1 MPPLAKVYIKLIICS
16 GAAVLL
22 FAAGSWSSAG
32 LRQFLTF
39 LGLAAISS
47 TFKVRIPGI
56 ECTMSSNF
64 VFLLLA
70 MVFCSFSEVIA
81 ITLVAALV
89 QSLWTSKQPR
99 LVQVA
104 FGAAALVLSASVAYQ
119 ASHLLLGPIAVNS
132 PLALVILAGGL
143 YLPLNTGLVSAVIG
157 LVDGEPLA
165 QVGGIC
171 YRYVFPSFMGGIVF
185 AGLLSGTFSRPAA
198 WRSALVLLPV
208 IVLGYLYLLSRTA
221 AVALV
226 PIRSAHLEDEELDE
240 VGSGLP

>member
-1 MPPLAKVYIKLIICS
+1 MHDV
-16 GAAVLL
+16 
-22 FAAGSWSSAG
+22 
-32 LRQFLTF
+32 
-39 LGLAAISS
+39 
-47 TFKVRIPGI
+47 I
-56 ECTMSSNF
+56 EFCVPFT
-64 VFLLLA
+64 LA

-81 ITLVAALV
+81 ITFEGSRTGAIALDLRVAL
-89 QSLWTSKQPR
+89 
-99 LVQVA
+99 A
-104 FGAAALVLSASVAYQ
+104 FFCSGCVWGSGSCLERERGSH